1 MRLDYFMN
9 KASSDAGGS
18 MKLSL
23 KVQYVFISANNQIK
37 IRIVMLLY
45 LIRNLF
51 FSSPERTN
59 QTLALD
65 LGRFVF
71 FFYGHR
77 FSHADSMV

>member
-1 MRLDYFMN
+1 MS

-37 IRIVMLLY
+37 IRIVMFLY
-45 LIRNLF
+45 LIRNLV

-59 QTLALD
+59 QTLALV
-65 LGRFVF
+65 RPFCV